1 MKAVMK
7 VATGVGHVE
16 LRDIAEPAPGPGQ
29 VLIRVKAAGICGTD
43 LHIYHDEFKT
53 VPPVVLGHEVAGEIC
68 GARPWCFRHRR
79 RQTRDHGN
87 LLLDLRPMS
96 LLPRRPDQSLPVA
109 QVHRFGRQR
118 RLHPIRSRAGRQHPY
133 PARQQSTLRPAR

>member
-7 VATGVGHVE
+7 VDTGVGHVE

-53 VPPVVLGHEVAGEIC
+53 VPPVVLGHEVAGEIAALGPGVSGLKEGKRVTTETYFSTC
-68 GARPWCFRHRR
+68 GSCRYC
-79 RQTRDHGN
+79 RDGQYQ
-87 LLLDLRPMS
+87 P
-96 LLPRRPDQSLPVA
+96 LPVA
-109 QVHRFGRQR
+109 QVYRFGGQR
-118 RLHPIRSRAGRQHPY
+118 RIHPICSRAGDQHP
-133 PARQQSTLRPAR
+133 RPARHSRF